1 MKKMMIAAMLVLGAS
16 AAFAGVLG
24 ASAAF
29 AGDSDVLKAITK
41 EKDYAKAVELV
52 KSSLGQLANSGEK
65 AKAYEHLTRLALQKF
80 DKENAIQAANMQAQI
95 TKQKVE
101 PYDTLGFYQAAY
113 DATQN
118 ALECFKYD
126 AEPNEKGKVK
136 PRFTEA
142 LTPLVA
148 NARMQLVTAGNY
160 YAQLNDQDNVLKY
173 WGSFLDTDN
182 LPFFQSTKAQ
192 EKQFLGQVAYYTAQY
207 ANQAKKYDLAE
218 KYADIATQDTAVA
231 KQAQAFKLA
240 MAQRNL
246 KTKADSVAY
255 VQKLAAMY
263 EKEPDNEMIF
273 GQLSNFYSLM
283 GMTKEFDALV
293 EAKIA
298 KNPNDFTAWALK
310 GQALMNRNSTAS
322 NPDWKGCVE
331 AFKKA
336 VSIDQ
341 TNPVVYTYLGF
352 SMNAMASAINGDRAQ
367 QLALYKESMGY
378 LDKAKELDP
387 NREKANWAY
396 PLYQCYYSVYGA
408 NDPKTKELEAI
419 LKQ

>member
-1 MKKMMIAAMLVLGAS
+1 MKKMMIAAML
-16 AAFAGVLG
+16 VLG

-80 DKENAIQAANMQAQI
+80 DKENAIQSANLQAQI
-95 TKQKVE
+95 TKQKQQ

-136 PRFTEA
+136 PRFTGA

-173 WGSFLDTDN
+173 WGSFLDSDN
-182 LPFFQSTKAQ
+182 LPFFQSTKEQ

-218 KYADIATQDTAVA
+218 KYADIATQDTSVA

-240 MAQRNL
+240 IAQRNL

-293 EAKIA
+293 ENKIA

-408 NDPKTKELEAI
+408 NDPKTKELEGM

>member
-16 AAFAGVLG
+16 AAFAG
-24 ASAAF
+24 
-29 AGDSDVLKAITK
+29 DSDALKAITK

-80 DKENAIQAANMQAQI
+80 DKENAIQSANLQAQI

-136 PRFTEA
+136 PRFTGA

-408 NDPKTKELEAI
+408 NDPKTKELEGM

>member
-1 MKKMMIAAMLVLGAS
+1 MKKMMIAAML
-16 AAFAGVLG
+16 VLG

-80 DKENAIQAANMQAQI
+80 DKENAIQSANLQAQI
-95 TKQKVE
+95 TKQKQQ

-173 WGSFLDTDN
+173 WGSFLDSDN

-240 MAQRNL
+240 IAQRNL

>member
-1 MKKMMIAAMLVLGAS
+1 MMIAAMLVLGAS
-16 AAFAGVLG
+16 AAFAG
-24 ASAAF
+24 
-29 AGDSDVLKAITK
+29 DSDALKAITK

-142 LTPLVA
+142 LTPLIA

-173 WGSFLDTDN
+173 WGSFLDSDN
-182 LPFFQSTKAQ
+182 LPYFQSTKEQ

-293 EAKIA
+293 DAKIA
-298 KNPNDFTAWALK
+298 KNPNDFTAWALR
-310 GQALMNRNSTAS
+310 GQALMNRNSTAT

-408 NDPKTKELEAI
+408 NDPKTKELEGM

>member
-1 MKKMMIAAMLVLGAS
+1 MSMKKMMIAAMLVLGAS
-16 AAFAGVLG
+16 AAFAG
-24 ASAAF
+24 
-29 AGDSDVLKAITK
+29 DSDALKAITK

-65 AKAYEHLTRLALQKF
+65 AKAYEHLTRLALLKF

-136 PRFTEA
+136 PRFTES
-142 LTPLVA
+142 LTPLIA

-173 WGSFLDTDN
+173 WGSFLDSDN
-182 LPFFQSTKAQ
+182 LPYFQSTKEQ

-218 KYADIATQDTAVA
+218 KYADIATQDTSVA

-293 EAKIA
+293 EAKLA

-310 GQALMNRNSTAS
+310 GQALMNRNSTAT

-408 NDPKTKELEAI
+408 NDPKTKELEGM

>member
-1 MKKMMIAAMLVLGAS
+1 MSMKKMMIAAMLVLGAS
-16 AAFAGVLG
+16 AAFAG
-24 ASAAF
+24 
-29 AGDSDVLKAITK
+29 DSDALKAITK

-80 DKENAIQAANMQAQI
+80 DKENAIQTANMQAQI

-136 PRFTEA
+136 PRFTES
-142 LTPLVA
+142 LTPLIA

-173 WGSFLDTDN
+173 WGSFLDSDN
-182 LPFFQSTKAQ
+182 LPFFQSTKEQ

-218 KYADIATQDTAVA
+218 KYADIATQDTSVA

-293 EAKIA
+293 EAKLA

-310 GQALMNRNSTAS
+310 GQALMNRNSTAT

-408 NDPKTKELEAI
+408 NDPKTKELEGM

>member
-1 MKKMMIAAMLVLGAS
+1 MMIAAML
-16 AAFAGVLG
+16 VLG

-136 PRFTEA
+136 PRFTGA

-173 WGSFLDTDN
+173 WGSFLDSDN
-182 LPFFQSTKAQ
+182 LPYFQSTKEQ

-408 NDPKTKELEAI
+408 NDPKTKELEGM

>member
-1 MKKMMIAAMLVLGAS
+1 MMIAAMLVLGAS
-16 AAFAGVLG
+16 AAFAG
-24 ASAAF
+24 
-29 AGDSDVLKAITK
+29 DSDALKAITK

-80 DKENAIQAANMQAQI
+80 DKENAIQVANMQAQI

-136 PRFTEA
+136 PRYTEA
-142 LTPLVA
+142 LTPLIA

-173 WGSFLDTDN
+173 WGSFLDSDN
-182 LPFFQSTKAQ
+182 LPYFQSTKEQ

-408 NDPKTKELEAI
+408 NDPKTKELEGM

>member
-1 MKKMMIAAMLVLGAS
+1 MKKMMIAAML
-16 AAFAGVLG
+16 VLG

-80 DKENAIQAANMQAQI
+80 DKENAIQSANMQAQI

>member
-16 AAFAGVLG
+16 AAFAG
-24 ASAAF
+24 
-29 AGDSDVLKAITK
+29 DSDALKAITK

-136 PRFTEA
+136 PRFTGA

-173 WGSFLDTDN
+173 WGSFLDSDN
-182 LPFFQSTKAQ
+182 LPFFQSTKEQ

-408 NDPKTKELEAI
+408 NDPKTKELEGM

>member
-16 AAFAGVLG
+16 AAFAG
-24 ASAAF
+24 
-29 AGDSDVLKAITK
+29 DSDALKAITK

-136 PRFTEA
+136 PRYTEA
-142 LTPLVA
+142 LTPLIA

-173 WGSFLDTDN
+173 WGSFLDSDN
-182 LPFFQSTKAQ
+182 LPYFKSTKEQ

-218 KYADIATQDTAVA
+218 KYADIATQDTSVA

-408 NDPKTKELEAI
+408 NDPKTKELEAM
-419 LKQ
+419 LKK

>member
-1 MKKMMIAAMLVLGAS
+1 MMIAAMLVLGAS
-16 AAFAGVLG
+16 AAFAG
-24 ASAAF
+24 
-29 AGDSDVLKAITK
+29 DSDALKAITK

-80 DKENAIQAANMQAQI
+80 DKENAIQVANMQAQI

-136 PRFTEA
+136 PRFTSA
-142 LTPLVA
+142 LTPLIA

-173 WGSFLDTDN
+173 WGSFLDSDN
-182 LPFFQSTKAQ
+182 LPYFQSTKEQ

-408 NDPKTKELEAI
+408 NDPKTKELEGM

>member
-1 MKKMMIAAMLVLGAS
+1 MSMKKMMIAAMLVLGAS
-16 AAFAGVLG
+16 AAFAG
-24 ASAAF
+24 
-29 AGDSDVLKAITK
+29 DSDALKAITK

-136 PRFTEA
+136 PRFTES
-142 LTPLVA
+142 LTPLIA

-173 WGSFLDTDN
+173 WGSFLDSDN
-182 LPFFQSTKAQ
+182 LPFFQSTKEQ

-218 KYADIATQDTAVA
+218 KYADIATQDTSVA

-293 EAKIA
+293 EAKLA

-310 GQALMNRNSTAS
+310 GQALMNRNSTAT

-408 NDPKTKELEAI
+408 NDPKTKELEGM

>member
-16 AAFAGVLG
+16 AAFAG
-24 ASAAF
+24 
-29 AGDSDVLKAITK
+29 DSDALKAITK

-80 DKENAIQAANMQAQI
+80 DKENAIQSANLQAQI

-136 PRFTEA
+136 PRFTGA

-173 WGSFLDTDN
+173 WGSFLDSDN
-182 LPFFQSTKAQ
+182 LPFFQSTKEQ

-408 NDPKTKELEAI
+408 NDPKTKELEGM

>member
-16 AAFAGVLG
+16 AAFAG
-24 ASAAF
+24 
-29 AGDSDVLKAITK
+29 DSDALKAITK

-80 DKENAIQAANMQAQI
+80 DKENAIQSANLQAQI

-310 GQALMNRNSTAS
+310 GQALMNRNSTAT

-367 QLALYKESMGY
+367 QIALYKESMGY

-408 NDPKTKELEAI
+408 NDPKTKELEAM
-419 LKQ
+419 LKK

>member
-1 MKKMMIAAMLVLGAS
+1 MKKMMIAAML
-16 AAFAGVLG
+16 VLG

-80 DKENAIQAANMQAQI
+80 DKENAIQSANLQAQI

-352 SMNAMASAINGDRAQ
+352 SMNAMASAINGYRAQ

>member
-1 MKKMMIAAMLVLGAS
+1 MKKMIIAAMLVLGAS
-16 AAFAGVLG
+16 AAFAG
-24 ASAAF
+24 
-29 AGDSDVLKAITK
+29 DSDALKAITK

-52 KSSLGQLANSGEK
+52 KSSLGQLPSSGEK

-142 LTPLVA
+142 LTPLIA

-173 WGSFLDTDN
+173 WGSFLDSDN
-182 LPFFQSTKAQ
+182 LPYFQSTKEQ

-293 EAKIA
+293 DAKIA

-310 GQALMNRNSTAS
+310 GQALMNRNSTAT

-352 SMNAMASAINGDRAQ
+352 SMNAMASVINGDRAQ

-408 NDPKTKELEAI
+408 NDPKTKELEGM

>member
-1 MKKMMIAAMLVLGAS
+1 MIIAAMLVLGAS
-16 AAFAGVLG
+16 AAFAG
-24 ASAAF
+24 
-29 AGDSDVLKAITK
+29 DSDALKAITK

-52 KSSLGQLANSGEK
+52 KSSLGQLASSGEK

-142 LTPLVA
+142 LTPLIA

-173 WGSFLDTDN
+173 WGSFLDSDN
-182 LPFFQSTKAQ
+182 LPYFQSTKEQ

-293 EAKIA
+293 DAKIA

-310 GQALMNRNSTAS
+310 GQALMNRNSTAT

-408 NDPKTKELEAI
+408 NDPKTKELEGM

>member
-1 MKKMMIAAMLVLGAS
+1 MKKMIIAAMLVLGAS
-16 AAFAGVLG
+16 AAFAG
-24 ASAAF
+24 
-29 AGDSDVLKAITK
+29 DSDALKAITK

-52 KSSLGQLANSGEK
+52 KSSLGQLASSGEK

-142 LTPLVA
+142 LTPLIA

-173 WGSFLDTDN
+173 WGSFLDSDN
-182 LPFFQSTKAQ
+182 LPYFQSTKEQ

-218 KYADIATQDTAVA
+218 RYADIATQDTAVA

-293 EAKIA
+293 DAKIA

-310 GQALMNRNSTAS
+310 GQALMNRNSTAT

-408 NDPKTKELEAI
+408 NDPKTKELEGM

>member
-16 AAFAGVLG
+16 AAFAG
-24 ASAAF
+24 
-29 AGDSDVLKAITK
+29 DSDALKAITK

-136 PRFTEA
+136 PRYTEA
-142 LTPLVA
+142 LTPLIA

-173 WGSFLDTDN
+173 WGSFLDSDN
-182 LPFFQSTKAQ
+182 LPYFKSTKEQ

-218 KYADIATQDTAVA
+218 KYADIATQDTSVA
-231 KQAQAFKLA
+231 KQAHAFKLA

-310 GQALMNRNSTAS
+310 GQALMNRNSTAT

-367 QLALYKESMGY
+367 QIALYKESMGY

-408 NDPKTKELEAI
+408 NDPKTKELEAM
-419 LKQ
+419 LKK

>member
-1 MKKMMIAAMLVLGAS
+1 MMIAAMLVLGAS
-16 AAFAGVLG
+16 AAFAG
-24 ASAAF
+24 
-29 AGDSDVLKAITK
+29 DSDALKAITK

-136 PRFTEA
+136 PRFTES
-142 LTPLVA
+142 LTPLIA

-173 WGSFLDTDN
+173 WGSFLDSDN
-182 LPFFQSTKAQ
+182 LPFFQSTKEQ

-218 KYADIATQDTAVA
+218 KYADIATQDTSVA

-293 EAKIA
+293 EDKLA

-310 GQALMNRNSTAS
+310 GQALMNRNSTAT

-408 NDPKTKELEAI
+408 NDPKTKELEGM

>member
-1 MKKMMIAAMLVLGAS
+1 MMIAAML
-16 AAFAGVLG
+16 VLG

-80 DKENAIQAANMQAQI
+80 DKENAIQVANMQAQI

-136 PRFTEA
+136 PRYTEA
-142 LTPLVA
+142 LTPLIA

-173 WGSFLDTDN
+173 WGSFLDSDN
-182 LPFFQSTKAQ
+182 LPYFKSTKEQ

-218 KYADIATQDTAVA
+218 KYADIATQDTSVA

-310 GQALMNRNSTAS
+310 GQALMNRNSTAT

-367 QLALYKESMGY
+367 QIALYKESMGY

-408 NDPKTKELEAI
+408 NDPKTKELEAM
-419 LKQ
+419 LKK

>member
-1 MKKMMIAAMLVLGAS
+1 MMIAAMLVLGAS
-16 AAFAGVLG
+16 AAFAG
-24 ASAAF
+24 
-29 AGDSDVLKAITK
+29 DSDALKAITK

-136 PRFTEA
+136 PRFTES
-142 LTPLVA
+142 LTPLIA

-173 WGSFLDTDN
+173 WGSFLDSDN
-182 LPFFQSTKAQ
+182 LPFFQSTKEQ

-218 KYADIATQDTAVA
+218 KYADIATQDTSVA

-293 EAKIA
+293 EAKLA

-310 GQALMNRNSTAS
+310 GQALMNRNSTAT

-408 NDPKTKELEAI
+408 NDPKTKELEGM

>member
-16 AAFAGVLG
+16 AAFAG
-24 ASAAF
+24 
-29 AGDSDVLKAITK
+29 DSDALKAITK

-142 LTPLVA
+142 LTPLIA

-173 WGSFLDTDN
+173 WGSFLDSDN
-182 LPFFQSTKAQ
+182 LPYFQSTKEQ

-293 EAKIA
+293 DAKIA

-310 GQALMNRNSTAS
+310 GQALMNRNSTAT

-367 QLALYKESMGY
+367 QLALYKESLGY

-408 NDPKTKELEAI
+408 NDPKTKELEGM

>member
-1 MKKMMIAAMLVLGAS
+1 MIIAAMLVLGAS
-16 AAFAGVLG
+16 AAFAG
-24 ASAAF
+24 
-29 AGDSDVLKAITK
+29 DSDALKAITK

-52 KSSLGQLANSGEK
+52 KSSLGQLASSGEK

-142 LTPLVA
+142 LTPLIA

-173 WGSFLDTDN
+173 WGSFLDSDN
-182 LPFFQSTKAQ
+182 LPYFQSTKEQ

-293 EAKIA
+293 DAKIA

-310 GQALMNRNSTAS
+310 GQALMNRNSTAT

-352 SMNAMASAINGDRAQ
+352 SMNAMASVINGDRAQ

-408 NDPKTKELEAI
+408 NDPKTKELEGM

>member
-1 MKKMMIAAMLVLGAS
+1 MMIAAMLVLGAS
-16 AAFAGVLG
+16 AAFAG
-24 ASAAF
+24 
-29 AGDSDVLKAITK
+29 DSDALKAITK

-80 DKENAIQAANMQAQI
+80 DKENAIQSANLQAQI
-95 TKQKVE
+95 TKQKQQ

>member
-16 AAFAGVLG
+16 AAFAG
-24 ASAAF
+24 
-29 AGDSDVLKAITK
+29 DSDALKAITK

-136 PRFTEA
+136 PRYTEA
-142 LTPLVA
+142 LTPLIA

-173 WGSFLDTDN
+173 WGSFLDSDN
-182 LPFFQSTKAQ
+182 LPFFQSTKEQ

-218 KYADIATQDTAVA
+218 KYADIATQDTSVA

-293 EAKIA
+293 EGKIA

-310 GQALMNRNSTAS
+310 GQALMNRNSTAT

-352 SMNAMASAINGDRAQ
+352 SMNAMASGINGDRAQ

-408 NDPKTKELEAI
+408 NDPKTKELEGM

>member
-16 AAFAGVLG
+16 AAFAG
-24 ASAAF
+24 
-29 AGDSDVLKAITK
+29 DSDALKAITK

>member
-16 AAFAGVLG
+16 AAFAG
-24 ASAAF
+24 
-29 AGDSDVLKAITK
+29 DSDALKAITK

-142 LTPLVA
+142 LTPLIA

-173 WGSFLDTDN
+173 WGSFLDSDN
-182 LPFFQSTKAQ
+182 LPYFQSTKEQ

-293 EAKIA
+293 DAKIA

-310 GQALMNRNSTAS
+310 GQALMNRNSTAT

-352 SMNAMASAINGDRAQ
+352 SMNAMASVINGDRAQ

-408 NDPKTKELEAI
+408 NDPKTKELEGM

>member
-1 MKKMMIAAMLVLGAS
+1 MMIAAMLVLGAS
-16 AAFAGVLG
+16 AAFAG
-24 ASAAF
+24 
-29 AGDSDVLKAITK
+29 DSDALKAITK

-126 AEPNEKGKVK
+126 AEPNERGKVK
-136 PRFTEA
+136 PRFTES
-142 LTPLVA
+142 LTPLIA

-173 WGSFLDTDN
+173 WGSFLDSDN
-182 LPFFQSTKAQ
+182 LPYFQSTKEQ

-293 EAKIA
+293 DAKIA

-310 GQALMNRNSTAS
+310 GQALMNRNSTAT

-408 NDPKTKELEAI
+408 NDPKTKELEGM

>member
-16 AAFAGVLG
+16 AAFAG
-24 ASAAF
+24 
-29 AGDSDVLKAITK
+29 DSDALKAITK

-80 DKENAIQAANMQAQI
+80 DKENAIQVANMQAQI

-136 PRFTEA
+136 PRFTES
-142 LTPLVA
+142 LTPLIA

-173 WGSFLDTDN
+173 WGSFLDSDN
-182 LPFFQSTKAQ
+182 LPYFQSTKEQ

-218 KYADIATQDTAVA
+218 KYADIATQDTSVA

-293 EAKIA
+293 DAKIA

-310 GQALMNRNSTAS
+310 GQALMNRNSTAT

-396 PLYQCYYSVYGA
+396 PLYQCYYSVYGV
-408 NDPKTKELEAI
+408 NDPKTKELEGM

>member
-1 MKKMMIAAMLVLGAS
+1 MKKMMIAAML
-16 AAFAGVLG
+16 VLG

-80 DKENAIQAANMQAQI
+80 DKENAIQSANLQAQI
-95 TKQKVE
+95 TKQKQQ

-173 WGSFLDTDN
+173 WGSFLDSDN

-240 MAQRNL
+240 IAQRNL

-408 NDPKTKELEAI
+408 NDPKTKELEGM

>member
-1 MKKMMIAAMLVLGAS
+1 MKKMMIAAML
-16 AAFAGVLG
+16 VLG

-80 DKENAIQAANMQAQI
+80 DKENAIQSANLQAQI

-408 NDPKTKELEAI
+408 NDPKTKELEGM

>member
-1 MKKMMIAAMLVLGAS
+1 MSMKKMMIAAMLVLGAS
-16 AAFAGVLG
+16 AAFAG
-24 ASAAF
+24 
-29 AGDSDVLKAITK
+29 DSDALKAITK

-136 PRFTEA
+136 PRFTES
-142 LTPLVA
+142 LTPLIA

-173 WGSFLDTDN
+173 WGSFLDSDN
-182 LPFFQSTKAQ
+182 LPFFQSTKEQ

-207 ANQAKKYDLAE
+207 ANQAKTYALAE
-218 KYADIATQDTAVA
+218 KYADIAPQDTSVA

-293 EAKIA
+293 EAKLA

-310 GQALMNRNSTAS
+310 GQALMNRNSTAT

-408 NDPKTKELEAI
+408 NDPKTKELEGM

>member
-1 MKKMMIAAMLVLGAS
+1 MMIAAMLVLGAS
-16 AAFAGVLG
+16 AAFAG
-24 ASAAF
+24 
-29 AGDSDVLKAITK
+29 DSDALKAITK

-52 KSSLGQLANSGEK
+52 KSSLGQLASSGEK

-142 LTPLVA
+142 LTPLIA

-173 WGSFLDTDN
+173 WGSFLDSDN
-182 LPFFQSTKAQ
+182 LPYFQSTKEQ

-293 EAKIA
+293 DAKIA

-310 GQALMNRNSTAS
+310 GQALMNRNSTAT
-322 NPDWKGCVE
+322 NPDWTGCVE

-352 SMNAMASAINGDRAQ
+352 SMNAMASVINGDRAQ

-408 NDPKTKELEAI
+408 NDPKTKELEGM

>member
-1 MKKMMIAAMLVLGAS
+1 MMIAAML
-16 AAFAGVLG
+16 VLG

-136 PRFTEA
+136 PRYTEA
-142 LTPLVA
+142 LTPLIA

-173 WGSFLDTDN
+173 WGSFLDSDN
-182 LPFFQSTKAQ
+182 LPYFKSTKEQ

-218 KYADIATQDTAVA
+218 KYADIATQDTSVA

-310 GQALMNRNSTAS
+310 GQALMNRNSTAT

-408 NDPKTKELEAI
+408 NDPKTKELEAM
-419 LKQ
+419 LKK

>member
-1 MKKMMIAAMLVLGAS
+1 MIIAAMLVLGAS
-16 AAFAGVLG
+16 AAFAG
-24 ASAAF
+24 
-29 AGDSDVLKAITK
+29 DSDALKAITK

-142 LTPLVA
+142 LTPLIA

-173 WGSFLDTDN
+173 WGSFLDSDN
-182 LPFFQSTKAQ
+182 LPYFQSTKEQ

-293 EAKIA
+293 DAKIA

-310 GQALMNRNSTAS
+310 GQALMNRNSTAT

-408 NDPKTKELEAI
+408 NDPKTKELEGM

>member
-1 MKKMMIAAMLVLGAS
+1 MMIAAMLM
-16 AAFAGVLG
+16 LG

-29 AGDSDVLKAITK
+29 AGDSDALKAITK

-136 PRFTEA
+136 PRFTES
-142 LTPLVA
+142 LTPLIA

-173 WGSFLDTDN
+173 WGSFLDSDN
-182 LPFFQSTKAQ
+182 LPYFQSTKEQ

-293 EAKIA
+293 EAKLA

-310 GQALMNRNSTAS
+310 GQALMNRNSTAT
-322 NPDWKGCVE
+322 NPDWRGCVE

-408 NDPKTKELEAI
+408 NDPKTKELEGM

>member
-16 AAFAGVLG
+16 AAFAG
-24 ASAAF
+24 
-29 AGDSDVLKAITK
+29 DSDALKAITK

-136 PRFTEA
+136 PRFTGA